1 MRWSCPS
8 LATNASS
15 GAVERTVCKEQRQT
29 APSVHA
35 YLDDE
40 VNAGR
45 TPRLQRAR
53 VAELEANRGP
63 RSTPAGAEGLGARS
77 TARAQL

>member
-1 MRWSCPS
+1 MRACFIDEDV
-8 LATNASS
+8 LETNMVDVNDVDA
-15 GAVERTVCKEQRQT
+15 
-29 APSVHA
+29 HA

-40 VNAGR
+40 ANAGR

-53 VAELEANRGP
+53 VAELEANREP
-63 RSTPAGAEGLGARS
+63 RSTPAGAECLGARS

>member
-1 MRWSCPS
+1 M
-8 LATNASS
+8 
-15 GAVERTVCKEQRQT
+15 CKRQRQT

-35 YLDDE
+35 CLDDE

-45 TPRLQRAR
+45 TPRLQRTR

-77 TARAQL
+77 TARATIDKRSLGNQKETNSVR